1 MTGSGAT
8 TVLSYGDSHKKL
20 RDDLAAWDQ
29 AHGDRYG
36 FAAGTADG
44 QAAKQITV

>member
-1 MTGSGAT
+1 MTGSGT
-8 TVLSYGDSHKKL
+8 TTALSFGDSYKKL

-36 FAAGTADG
+36 FAAGTAGG
-44 QAAKQITV
+44 QAPKQITV